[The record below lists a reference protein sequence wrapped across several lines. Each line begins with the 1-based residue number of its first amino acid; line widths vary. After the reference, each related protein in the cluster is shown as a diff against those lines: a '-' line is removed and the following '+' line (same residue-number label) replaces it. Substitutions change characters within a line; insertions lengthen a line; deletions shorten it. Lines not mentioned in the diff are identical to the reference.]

1 MFRVPRDVETL
12 EASALLWL
20 LSLSL
25 MQGYKSSPG
34 GSMPGY
40 KCQAE
45 KVQGFFRGV
54 GSRFQG

>member
-34 GSMPGY
+34 GVYAGVQVPG
-40 KCQAE
+40 
-45 KVQGFFRGV
+45 
-54 GSRFQG
+54 